1 MSISFRECHD
11 SEKFFEILPEDWQE
25 GIVPHWE
32 KYKESSK
39 VFIVE
44 SDGEVLGGGIV
55 FSTVSPD
62 TLAYKEEAQRW
73 FDKGY
78 LYIGFLWISEKHRDK
93 KLGTRWLQYLFEL
106 FPQQSFWL
114 SIEEYNLVSFYK
126 RSGFQVIKKII
137 SAQSEEWILSREA

>member
-1 MSISFRECHD
+1 MSISFRECND
-11 SEKFFEILPEDWQE
+11 PDMFFEILPEDWQE
-25 GIVPHWE
+25 GIVPHWG
-32 KYKESSK
+32 KYQETSK
-39 VFIVE
+39 IFIVE

-55 FSTVSPD
+55 FSMVSPD

-106 FPQQSFWL
+106 FPQQNFWL
-114 SIEEYNLVSFYK
+114 SIEEYDLVSFYK
-126 RSGFQVIKKII
+126 RNGFKVIKKII